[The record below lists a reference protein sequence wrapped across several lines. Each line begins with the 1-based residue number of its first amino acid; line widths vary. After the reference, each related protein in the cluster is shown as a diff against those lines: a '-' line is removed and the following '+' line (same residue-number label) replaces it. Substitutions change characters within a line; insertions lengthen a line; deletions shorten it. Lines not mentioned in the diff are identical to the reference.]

1 MHADQKAVYGE
12 IHPGKWW
19 LSRNVGNQHS
29 SATSEICQ
37 EKKANLNKASLKD
50 NPSFFP
56 VLPEKKEKKNRKEKK
71 TLSPPEVWLLWEKDH
86 LLVIIRKP
94 LWKWNLWP
102 Y

>member
-37 EKKANLNKASLKD
+37 EKKANLNKASLKG

-56 VLPEKKEKKNRKEKK
+56 VLPEKKEKKIGKKKRHFLLLKCDSSEKK
-71 TLSPPEVWLLWEKDH
+71 TTYFWL
-86 LLVIIRKP
+86 
-94 LWKWNLWP
+94 
-102 Y
+102 